1 MSRRCRR
8 SNIYTTN
15 HIIQIAR
22 KIKMR
27 HLKLFR
33 CKFNINAQKVEK
45 YIIDI
50 RCVFMVNNKFILI

>member
-1 MSRRCRR
+1 MSRRCRHG
-8 SNIYTTN
+8 NIYTTN
-15 HIIQIAR
+15 QIIQISR

-45 YIIDI
+45 I
-50 RCVFMVNNKFILI
+50 